1 MAFQITISTAATK
14 TAYQRFGD
22 AYITALSNSVPELN
36 IEQLQTI
43 LTEVISTVGRKA
55 VKEKKVVKTPS
66 PNKNDLKKA
75 ELLGELKTFGEFA
88 GEIPNIHDVKV
99 GELRKQISNAK
110 KLRRDATKKSPKI
123 ATPSKRQLLRIELTA
138 EVEKLGCSLE
148 KEVKEY
154 TITELRKI
162 IKKSTSAT
170 KKMKSPKKVDLSKR
184 ALKKIELANEITT
197 KGGSLEKEVAKYKV
211 TELRKMLSD
220 LSPKK
225 QRKSKKTIAAE
236 TDHEALLAT
245 LANSLKNVSNS
256 QAVVENVVETVAE
269 VVVETVAEA
278 VVETVAEAVVET
290 KEVVET
296 VVDIKEVVED
306 DTLESES
313 ELDSSDDS
321 DSSDDEE

>member
-1 MAFQITISTAATK
+1 MSFTITISTAATK

-22 AYITALSNSVPELN
+22 AYITALVKSVPELN
-36 IEQLQTI
+36 MEQLQSV

-55 VKEKKVVKTPS
+55 IKEKKVVKTPS

-88 GEIPNIHDVKV
+88 GEIPNLNDVKI
-99 GELRKQISNAK
+99 GELRKQISTAK
-110 KLRRDATKKSPKI
+110 KLRRNASKKSPKN
-123 ATPSKRQLLRIELTA
+123 ASPSKRQLLRIELTA

-197 KGGSLEKEVAKYKV
+197 KGGTLEKAVADYKV
-211 TELRKMLSD
+211 TELRKMISD

-225 QRKSKKTIAAE
+225 QSKSKKTIAAE

-245 LANSLKNVSNS
+245 LANSLKNVSNI
-256 QAVVENVVETVAE
+256 
-269 VVVETVAEA
+269 
-278 VVETVAEAVVET
+278 EAVVET
-290 KEVVET
+290 KEAVVET
-296 VVDIKEVVED
+296 KEAVVETKEAVVED
-306 DTLESES
+306 DSLDS
-313 ELDSSDDS
+313 ELDSSDDDS
-321 DSSDDEE
+321 SDDDSSDDDSSDDEN